1 MNSLVKDA
9 LKLVII
15 TVVAGLVLGAV
26 YGITK
31 KPIADQEAKAQMEA
45 YKAVFPKASD
55 FKDVD
60 GFSGKALGYIFNI
73 TTSKGYGGDIQLTVG
88 IQSDGTVSG
97 YSVLSI
103 SETAGLGMKAK
114 DDPSWGKQ
122 FAGKKADAFSVVKDG
137 SGSGDDA
144 KIDAI
149 SGATITS
156 KAVTG
161 AMNSCLAYFQ
171 SLEGGN

>member
-60 GFSGKALGYIFNI
+60 GFRTK
-73 TTSKGYGGDIQLTVG
+73 Q
-88 IQSDGTVSG
+88 
-97 YSVLSI
+97 
-103 SETAGLGMKAK
+103 AK
-114 DDPSWGKQ
+114 NDP
-122 FAGKKADAFSVVKDG
+122 A
-137 SGSGDDA
+137 
-144 KIDAI
+144 
-149 SGATITS
+149 
-156 KAVTG
+156 
-161 AMNSCLAYFQ
+161 
-171 SLEGGN
+171 EGGERLSSHKYCWKV